1 MTTWPSATKASTTH
15 VDAGTDQIS
24 LARADIKQNMDNVND
39 IIDIF
44 NIASP
49 TNGDMMQ
56 YSSSTTKWEKVA
68 STAIGSTVKT
78 AQLTVTST
86 SQNVSGGYRF
96 LLNTNSGLQDPDN
109 IITFPTDSANSNS
122 DYRFDLAS
130 GTYEVTTVQTKGTE
144 ESGGATNFNFYNH
157 TDSTS
162 SGYPQVTNE
171 RAGSPIVSYVTVTE
185 SIFVISATKSFEYR
199 SSQTS
204 NKGITGIYI
213 KKLK

>member
-1 MTTWPSATKASTTH
+1 MPTWPSATKASTAN

-24 LARADIKQNMDNVND
+24 LARADIKQNIDNVND

-49 TNGDMMQ
+49 TNGDLMQ
-56 YSSSTTKWEKVA
+56 YSSSTEKWEKVA

-86 SQNVSGGYRF
+86 TQNVSGSYRF

-130 GTYEVTTVQTKGTE
+130 GTYEVTTQQVKGEVDSSNTTE
-144 ESGGATNFNFYNH
+144 FNFYNH
-157 TDSTS
+157 TDSTAE
-162 SGYPQVTNE
+162 GYPAVTNE
-171 RAGSPIVSYVTVTE
+171 RAGSPIPSYVTVRN
-185 SIFVISATKSFEYR
+185 SIFVINATKSFEYR

-204 NKGITGIYI
+204 NKQITGIYI